1 MHHETSLL
9 QLKMLARLQ
18 LLIKFIQWMLLGV
31 HKEKA
36 AIKWKWL
43 SKKKKLPKFT
53 FKFKLL
59 YVTLFYSFVSLMDII
74 IWLFSTAK
82 NSKVF
87 YLFLKKVFATQQ
99 KLVEKMFNMLS
110 KYNAGIWV
118 KKNKHLMWNA
128 ALSGQWKYVWKKV
141 SLYVWHLGFKTWG
154 FFFVFCSDIHYL
166 LLHQQLIVACACN
179 NEAFSC
185 GVCMFLH
192 CLHISLGTPG

>member
-1 MHHETSLL
+1 MPGNFCSGRQAEDSSGNWCRSYIEHSIEPNVRSPFLSFGSFVHHMHHETSLL
-9 QLKMLARLQ
+9 QLKMLVRLQ

-118 KKNKHLMWNA
+118 KKTN
-128 ALSGQWKYVWKKV
+128 
-141 SLYVWHLGFKTWG
+141 
-154 FFFVFCSDIHYL
+154 I
-166 LLHQQLIVACACN
+166 
-179 NEAFSC
+179 
-185 GVCMFLH
+185 
-192 CLHISLGTPG
+192 